1 MYKRILVPIDGS
13 ATASKALTTALQMAS
28 ESGGQIAVVHDL
40 DDLSFAVNVQYAG
53 VMMQAAREEADRVLA
68 DALGAA
74 RAAGVPAETRL
85 VGGPGRRLGETV
97 AEEATRWGADLI
109 VVGTHGR
116 RGISRAILGSGA
128 EQVIRLAP
136 VPVLVVRN
144 PDEPAAR

>member
-13 ATASKALTTALQMAS
+13 ATAGKALATALQMAK
-28 ESGGQIAVVHDL
+28 ESGGQLSVVHDL

-68 DALGAA
+68 EALAAA
-74 RAAGVPAETRL
+74 RAAGVSAETRL
-85 VGGPGRRLGETV
+85 VGGPGRRLGETI
-97 AEEATRWGADLI
+97 AEEAKRWNADLI

-136 VPVLVVRN
+136 VPVLVVRSAGE
-144 PDEPAAR
+144 PDAG